1 MRTLL
6 LILLLPTLARAQDPA
21 AEAFEAKVRPVL
33 AETCYKCHGPA
44 KQMAGL
50 RLDSREAILKGGDG
64 GPAIVVGEPD
74 KSPMVLAVRHQ
85 GDLAAMPP
93 KGRLEASATD
103 AIADWV
109 RHGAPWPA
117 SAKAADT
124 AKPHWAFQP
133 VRRSPMPPVK
143 DSTWAASPVDAF
155 VLAALEAKG
164 LTPSPA
170 ADRRTLIRRA
180 TFDLTGLPPTTAEAD
195 AFDADKSHDAEA
207 FAKVV
212 DRLLAST
219 RYGERWGRHWL
230 DVARYADTKGYVF
243 QEERKYPFAYT
254 YRDYVVRAFN
264 EDLPFDQFVTQQIA
278 ADRLPAGPDNRHLAA
293 LGFLTVGRRFLNV
306 QEDIVDDRIDV
317 VSRGFLGLTVSC
329 ARCHDHKFDPIPTED
344 YYSLFGVF
352 NSSVEP
358 KDLPELTASGPNPAA
373 EDYRSQRA
381 ARLKAVEDYVAL
393 QNAEARDEVLK
404 RLPEYLSAAAGLGF
418 DPKGPRLDEV
428 AKAANLRPGAIRR
441 VANRVKARLDAAAKQ
456 PDPLWAPWLALKD
469 TPPAE
474 FAAKAAEYA
483 RKVRD
488 AGPPSEP
495 DADVLRCLDG
505 AADLKTLAS
514 RFAASAPIRALLEAP
529 GGPFEP
535 TPAERRG
542 LDKEA
547 RNKLADLEKAVAQL
561 DLTHP
566 GVPMRAMVMVDKP
579 KADNVNIFIRGN
591 PGRPGK
597 EAPRRFLKVL
607 EGPDRQNFKDGS
619 GRLELARA
627 VARADNPL
635 TPRVFANRVW
645 MHHFGRGLV
654 ATPSDFGTRSDPP
667 SHPELLDELAA
678 RFVGSGW
685 SVKALHR
692 LIMVSN
698 TYMQRSDER
707 DECKN
712 VDPQN
717 LLIHRQNRKRLDF
730 ESLRDTL
737 IWSAGHLD
745 GRVGGPAS
753 PLFTAPFS
761 ERRTLYGFVDRQNL
775 DPTYR
780 AFDFAGPD
788 ASSPRRFVTTVPQQA
803 LFLMNSPFLAD
814 QARRLAALP
823 DLAGKAED
831 VQVELLHRR
840 LYNRP
845 PTGREVDLARHFLA
859 ARAAE
864 PTPPGGLAPREAY
877 AQVLLLTNEFAFVD

>member
-1 MRTLL
+1 MRTLAL
-6 LILLLPTLARAQDPA
+6 LFLLPTLARAQDPT

-33 AETCYKCHGPA
+33 AESCYKCHGPA

-50 RLDSREAILKGGDG
+50 RLDSREAMLAGGDG

-93 KGRLEASATD
+93 KGKLDGAAAD
-103 AIADWV
+103 ALADWV
-109 RHGAPWPA
+109 KHGAPWPA
-117 SAKAADT
+117 SAKAAD
-124 AKPHWAFQP
+124 APKPHWAFQP
-133 VRRSPMPPVK
+133 VRRHPAPALK
-143 DSTWAASPVDAF
+143 DSTWASSPVDPF
-155 VLAALEAKG
+155 ILASLEAKG

-180 TFDLTGLPPTTAEAD
+180 TFDLTGLPPTPEEVD
-195 AFDADKSHDAEA
+195 AFAADGSSDVDA
-207 FAKVV
+207 FARLV
-212 DRLLAST
+212 DRLLASP

-254 YRDYVVRAFN
+254 YRDWVVRAFN
-264 EDLPFDQFVTQQIA
+264 EDLPFDQFVVQQVA

-317 VSRGFLGLTVSC
+317 VSRGFLGLSVSC

-344 YYSLFGVF
+344 YYSLYGVF

-358 KDLPELTASGPNPAA
+358 AELPELTAAGPNPAA
-373 EDYRSQRA
+373 EDYRAQRA
-381 ARLKAVEDYVAL
+381 ARLKAVEGFLAAK
-393 QNAEARDEVLK
+393 NAEARDEVLK
-404 RLPEYLSAAAGLGF
+404 RLPEYLSAAAELGF
-418 DPKGPRLDEV
+418 DPKGPRLDEL
-428 AKAANLRPGAIRR
+428 AKAGNLRAQGIRR
-441 VANRVKARLDAAAKQ
+441 VGNRVKAKLDAASTR
-456 PDPLWAPWLALKD
+456 PDPIWGPWLSLRGVPA
-469 TPPAE
+469 AE

-483 RKVRD
+483 RSLRD
-488 AGPPSEP
+488 AGPPTEL
-495 DADVLRCLDG
+495 DLQILRAVDG
-505 AADLKTLAS
+505 ATDPKQLAA

-542 LDKEA
+542 LAPDAKA
-547 RNKLADLEKAVAQL
+547 KLAELEQQVAQL

-566 GVPMRAMVMVDKP
+566 GVPMRAMVLVDKP
-579 KADNVNIFIRGN
+579 KADNVNIFVRGN

-597 EAPRRFLKVL
+597 EAPRRFLKML
-607 EGPDRQNFKDGS
+607 EGPNRKNFADGS
-619 GRLELARA
+619 GRLEMARA
-627 VARADNPL
+627 IARADNPL
-635 TPRVFANRVW
+635 TPRVFANRAW

-654 ATPSDFGTRSDPP
+654 NTPSDFGTRSDPP

-678 RFVGSGW
+678 RFVASGW

-692 LIMVSN
+692 LIMVSSA
-698 TYMQRSDER
+698 YMQRSDER
-707 DECKN
+707 DDCKN

-717 LLIHRQNRKRLDF
+717 TLIHRQNRKRLDF
-730 ESLRDTL
+730 EALRDS
-737 IWSAGHLD
+737 IVWAAGHLD
-745 GRVGGPAS
+745 ARVGGPPA
-753 PLFTAPFS
+753 PLFTEPFS
-761 ERRTLYGFVDRQNL
+761 ERRTLYGFIDRQNL
-775 DPTYR
+775 EPTYR
-780 AFDFAGPD
+780 DFDFAGPN

-823 DLAGKAED
+823 PAPGEPVAG
-831 VQVELLHRR
+831 QVLGLYRR
-840 LYNRP
+840 LYDRP
-845 PTGREVDLARHFLA
+845 PSPHEVERARRFLA
-859 ARAAE
+859 DRAAE
-864 PTPPGGLAPREAY
+864 PALPGGLTPLEAY
-877 AQVLLLTNEFAFVD
+877 AQVLLLTNEFAFID